1 MPHLL
6 ALLIL
11 FLGPQTNM
19 IDSQGWER
27 TRSIAEAQ
35 HEIVM
40 LLINGKEFNKVLN
53 ASQEIFSLSF
63 PYNQEPLFVTEGRI
77 LATALSDL
85 QQYELAQA
93 LLDQALEAVNSN
105 RSKALLYKEKAY
117 LCTKDG
123 KDDEAM
129 KFFEKALE
137 LEKSAP

>member
-6 ALLIL
+6 VLLIL
-11 FLGPQTNM
+11 LLGPQTN
-19 IDSQGWER
+19 IVDSQGWER

-40 LLINGKEFNKVLN
+40 LFIKGEEFNKVLN

-63 PYNQEPLFVTEGRI
+63 PYAQEPLFVTEGRI
-77 LATALSDL
+77 LAAALSDL

-93 LLDQALEAVNSN
+93 LLDQALDAVNSN
-105 RSKALLYKEKAY
+105 RSQALLYKEKAY
-117 LCTKDG
+117 LCTKNG
-123 KDDEAM
+123 KDEEAM

>member
-6 ALLIL
+6 VLLIL
-11 FLGPQTNM
+11 LLGPQTN
-19 IDSQGWER
+19 IVDSQSWER

-40 LLINGKEFNKVLN
+40 LLIRGEEFDKVLN
-53 ASQEIFSLSF
+53 ASEEVFSLSF
-63 PYNQEPLFVTEGRI
+63 PYDQEPLFVTEGRI
-77 LATALSDL
+77 LAAALSDL

-123 KDDEAM
+123 KDEEAM

>member
-11 FLGPQTNM
+11 LLGPQTN
-19 IDSQGWER
+19 IVDSQGWER

-40 LLINGKEFNKVLN
+40 LLIKGAEFDKVLN

-63 PYNQEPLFVTEGRI
+63 PYDQEPLFVTEGRI
-77 LATALSDL
+77 LAAALSDL

-117 LCTKDG
+117 LCTKNG
-123 KDDEAM
+123 KDEEAM

-137 LEKSAP
+137 LEKSTP

>member
-6 ALLIL
+6 ALLL
-11 FLGPQTNM
+11 LLGPQTNM

-40 LLINGKEFNKVLN
+40 LLINGKEFDKVLN

-93 LLDQALEAVNSN
+93 LLDQALESVSSN

-117 LCTKDG
+117 QWHKGRKERRSHGIL
-123 KDDEAM
+123 
-129 KFFEKALE
+129 
-137 LEKSAP
+137 

>member
-11 FLGPQTNM
+11 LLGPQTN
-19 IDSQGWER
+19 IVDSQGWER
-27 TRSIAEAQ
+27 TRSISEAQ

-40 LLINGKEFNKVLN
+40 LLIKGNEFTKVLN
-53 ASQEIFSLSF
+53 ASKEIFSLSF
-63 PYNQEPLFVTEGRI
+63 PYDQEPLFVTEGRI
-77 LATALSDL
+77 LAAALSDL

-93 LLDQALEAVNSN
+93 LLDQALEAVSSN

-117 LCTKDG
+117 QCTKEG
-123 KDDEAM
+123 KNDEAM
-129 KFFEKALE
+129 EFFEKALE

>member
-1 MPHLL
+1 MPHLFP
-6 ALLIL
+6 LLIL
-11 FLGPQTNM
+11 LLGPQSN
-19 IDSQGWER
+19 IVDSQGWER

-93 LLDQALEAVNSN
+93 LLDQALEAVSSN

-117 LCTKDG
+117 HCKKEG
-123 KDDEAM
+123 KNDEAM
-129 KFFEKALE
+129 EFFEKALE

>member
-1 MPHLL
+1 MPHLF

-11 FLGPQTNM
+11 LLGPQTN
-19 IDSQGWER
+19 IVDSQGWER
-27 TRSIAEAQ
+27 TRSIAETQ

-40 LLINGKEFNKVLN
+40 LLIKGAEFDKVLN

-63 PYNQEPLFVTEGRI
+63 PYAQEPLFVTEGRI
-77 LATALSDL
+77 LAAALSDL

-105 RSKALLYKEKAY
+105 SSKALLYKEKAY

>member
-6 ALLIL
+6 VLLIL
-11 FLGPQTNM
+11 LLGPQTN
-19 IDSQGWER
+19 IVDSQGWER

-40 LLINGKEFNKVLN
+40 LFIKGEEFNKVLN

-63 PYNQEPLFVTEGRI
+63 PYAQEPLFVTEGRI
-77 LATALSDL
+77 LAAALSDL

-117 LCTKDG
+117 LCTKNG
-123 KDDEAM
+123 KDEEAM

>member
-6 ALLIL
+6 VLLIL
-11 FLGPQTNM
+11 LLGPQTN
-19 IDSQGWER
+19 IVDSQGWDR

-40 LLINGKEFNKVLN
+40 LLIKGAEFDKVLN

-63 PYNQEPLFVTEGRI
+63 PYAQEPLFVTEGRI
-77 LATALSDL
+77 LAAALSDL

-129 KFFEKALE
+129 KFFEMALE

>member
-1 MPHLL
+1 MPQQFP
-6 ALLIL
+6 LLIL
-11 FLGPQTNM
+11 LLGPQTN
-19 IDSQGWER
+19 IVDSQGWDR

-40 LLINGKEFNKVLN
+40 LLIKGAEFDKVLN

-63 PYNQEPLFVTEGRI
+63 PYAQEPLFVTEGRI
-77 LATALSDL
+77 LAAALSDL

-105 RSKALLYKEKAY
+105 RSKALLFKEKAY

>member
-1 MPHLL
+1 M
-6 ALLIL
+6 
-11 FLGPQTNM
+11 
-19 IDSQGWER
+19 
-27 TRSIAEAQ
+27 
-35 HEIVM
+35 
-40 LLINGKEFNKVLN
+40 LN

-63 PYNQEPLFVTEGRI
+63 PYAQEPLFVTEGRI
-77 LATALSDL
+77 LAAALSEL

-117 LCTKDG
+117 LCKKSG
-123 KDDEAM
+123 KDEEAM

>member
-11 FLGPQTNM
+11 LLGPQTNM

-93 LLDQALEAVNSN
+93 LLDQALEAVSSN

-117 LCTKDG
+117 QCTKEG
-123 KDDEAM
+123 KNDKAM
-129 KFFEKALE
+129 EFFEKALE